1 MIAKTFTPFS
11 WVKPFA
17 IMKNMGVFMIRSWN
31 SSSGA
36 GVSYSEAGA
45 SGVVCAGGRRRT
57 GALGNKVNAFQA
69 LAQIALGM
77 D

>member
-36 GVSYSEAGA
+36 GVRTPRRVHLGLFVL
-45 SGVVCAGGRRRT
+45 VVVGGRVRWGIRQTLFRRW
-57 GALGNKVNAFQA
+57 LK
-69 LAQIALGM
+69 
-77 D
+77 